1 MVSPSR
7 RVEALEA
14 PVAVLGGGPVGMVT
28 ALALARRDIPVVVF
42 ERGDDEV
49 RSEWRGSTVHP
60 PTLELLDELDLAA
73 PMLKEA
79 VRVRRLDYRDLELE
93 ESARFPY
100 ELLEGETRYPFRLQ
114 YEQYKLV
121 RQLRRAVAE
130 APNVDI
136 RFGHDVVGLRQ
147 DDTRVE
153 LELAVGD
160 DRTVVACQWA
170 VAADGAHSTAR
181 KLLDVPFPGFTYPF
195 LSLVVATPF
204 RFEDVVPDLGEVGYW
219 SGPRGRFS
227 LIRTPDVWRAALSTD
242 TGVDEEPPPGTHP
255 DFLADVR
262 LLLPGQQD
270 PGELPLSQHQMYRSH
285 QRLAASFRIGR
296 VLLAGD
302 AAHLSSTTGGM
313 GLNSG
318 IHDGVAVATALA
330 APDPEAATA
339 EYAQRRRSIAER
351 FVQPATTESRTS
363 ADAVDSAGRRERLIR
378 LRALADDP
386 AEARKYLRRVSMLG
400 IQH

>member
-1 MVSPSR
+1 M
-7 RVEALEA
+7 ALPGRPVEA
-14 PVAVLGGGPVGMVT
+14 PVVVLGGGPVGMVA
-28 ALALARRDIPVVVF
+28 ALALARRDIPVIVL

-60 PTLELLDELDLAA
+60 ATLELLDELDLAA
-73 PMLKEA
+73 PMLKEG
-79 VRVRRLDYRDLELE
+79 VRAHHLDYRDLELS

-100 ELLEGETRYPFRLQ
+100 ELLERETRYPFRLQ

-121 RQLRRAVAE
+121 RQLRRAVDGS
-130 APNVDI
+130 PNVDM

-153 LELAVGD
+153 LDVTVGGE
-160 DRTVVACQWA
+160 RVVVAGRWA
-170 VAADGAHSTAR
+170 VAADGAHSIAR

-204 RFEDVVPDLGEVGYW
+204 RFEDALADLGTVGYW

-227 LIRTPDVWRAALSTD
+227 LIRTPDVWRAALSTA
-242 TGVDEEPPPGTHP
+242 TRVDDDPPPGTHP
-255 DFLADVR
+255 DFHAAVD
-262 LLLPGQQD
+262 LLLKGCLD
-270 PGELPLSQHQMYRSH
+270 PRELPLSQHQMYRSH
-285 QRLAASFRIGR
+285 QRLAASFRLGR

-318 IHDGVAVATALA
+318 IHDAMALAAALA
-330 APDPEAATA
+330 APDQETATSAYA
-339 EYAQRRRSIAER
+339 ERRRAVAER

-363 ADAVDSAGRRERLIR
+363 ADAVDVAVRRDRLVR
-378 LRALADDP
+378 LRALAEDP
-386 AEARKYLRRVSMLG
+386 AEATRYLRRVSMLG
-400 IQH
+400 IQN

>member
-1 MVSPSR
+1 MAPHHPVD
-7 RVEALEA
+7 A
-14 PVAVLGGGPVGMVT
+14 PVVVLGGGPVGMVT
-28 ALALARRDIPVVVF
+28 ALALARRDIAVIVL
-42 ERGDDEV
+42 ERDHDEV

-73 PMLKEA
+73 PVLAEA
-79 VRVRRLDYRDLELE
+79 VRVRRLDYRDLELT
-93 ESARFPY
+93 ESARFRY

-121 RQLRRAVAE
+121 RLLRHAVARE
-130 APNVDI
+130 PNVDL

-153 LELAVGD
+153 LDVAVGG
-160 DRTVVACQWA
+160 DRVAVTCHWA

-204 RFEDVVPDLGEVGYW
+204 RFEDAVADLGEVGYW

-227 LIRTPDVWRAALSTD
+227 LIRTPDIWRAALSTS
-242 TGVDEEPPPGTHP
+242 TGVDDEPPPGTHP
-255 DFLADVR
+255 DFLAAVD
-262 LLLPGQQD
+262 LLLGGRTQTD
-270 PGELPLSQHQMYRSH
+270 GLLPLHQHQVYRSH
-285 QRLAASFRIGR
+285 QRLADSFRIGR

-318 IHDGVAVATALA
+318 IHDAVAVATALA
-330 APDPEAATA
+330 APDQAAATSA
-339 EYAQRRRSIAER
+339 YAQRRRAVAER
-351 FVQPATTESRTS
+351 FVQPATTENRTS
-363 ADAVDSAGRRERLIR
+363 ADAVDLAGRRERLVR
-378 LRALADDP
+378 LRAVADNPED
-386 AEARKYLRRVSMLG
+386 ARTYLRRVSMLG

>member
-1 MVSPSR
+1 M
-7 RVEALEA
+7 ALSGRPVEA
-14 PVAVLGGGPVGMVT
+14 PVVVLGGGPVGMVT
-28 ALALARRDIPVVVF
+28 ALALARHDIPVIVL

-60 PTLELLDELDLAA
+60 ATLELLDELDLAA
-73 PMLKEA
+73 PMVRQG
-79 VRVRRLDYRDLELE
+79 VRVDRLDYRDLELT
-93 ESARFPY
+93 ESATFSY

-130 APNVDI
+130 APDVDM

-147 DDTRVE
+147 DDTGVE
-153 LELAVGD
+153 LEVTVGGE
-160 DRTVVACQWA
+160 RVVVAGRWT

-181 KLLDVPFPGFTYPF
+181 KLLDVPFPGFTYPL

-204 RFEDVVPDLGEVGYW
+204 RFEDAVADLGAVGYW

-227 LIRTPDVWRAALSTD
+227 LIKTPDVWRAALSTS
-242 TGVDEEPPPGTHP
+242 TGVDDDPPPGTHP
-255 DFLADVR
+255 DFLAAVD
-262 LLLPGQQD
+262 LLLKGHLD
-270 PGELPLSQHQMYRSH
+270 PRELPLSQHQTYRSH
-285 QRLAASFRIGR
+285 QRLASSFRFGR

-302 AAHLSSTTGGM
+302 AAHLTSTTGGM

-318 IHDGVAVATALA
+318 IHDAVAVSAALA
-330 APDPEAATA
+330 APDQETATA
-339 EYAQRRRSIAER
+339 EYAERRRMVADR

-363 ADAVDSAGRRERLIR
+363 ADAVGLAARRERLVG
-378 LRALADDP
+378 LRTLAEDRT
-386 AEARKYLRRVSMLG
+386 EATKYLRRVSMLG
-400 IQH
+400 VQH